1 MNFELK
7 PCPFCGGEAKLKELE
22 YLGMFIVC
30 SKCGA
35 KTSYRLRRSLIVKM
49 WNNRVL
55 PTFTPDELDAIRRM
69 FRDSYSR
76 ARELSTIEQS
86 IIDKCDDTL
95 KGVRYDTGN
104 I

>member
-1 MNFELK
+1 MSDELK

-35 KTSYRLRRSLIVKM
+35 KTSYRLSRSLIVKM
-49 WNNRVL
+49 WNSRVE
-55 PTFTPDELDAIRRM
+55 PTFTSDELDAIRRNV
-69 FRDSYSR
+69 RDCR
-76 ARELSTIEQS
+76 DERELSKIEQS
-86 IIDKCDDTL
+86 IIDKCDETL

>member
-1 MNFELK
+1 MSDKLK

-35 KTSYRLRRSLIVKM
+35 KTSYRLRRSLIVNM

-55 PTFTPDELDAIRRM
+55 PPFTPDELDAIRRM
-69 FRDSYSR
+69 FRDRYPR
-76 ARELSTIEQS
+76 ARELPEIEQS
-86 IIDKCDDTL
+86 IIDKCDAVL
-95 KGVRYDTGN
+95 KGMGN
-104 I
+104 E